1 MIPEADYFGEK
12 CFLFAICTRWQCE
25 LLKRYSKL
33 LFLDTTHNTCFAPD
47 CRDEKASL
55 STNMIRHDEADC
67 GFPVAFFLSNSESRW
82 SLLEGL
88 KWLSNFASLNEI
100 PKIIIDYCQA
110 DLAAINMAFTSLETR
125 FCHWHMFKAMQSQTN
140 ENIRSL
146 STENFQMTKRS
157 AITDF
162 NMLVCSR
169 TVKDFGDVCTNY
181 QVRYGRFT
189 E

>member
-1 MIPEADYFGEK
+1 MINRNHSWTVIFGK
-12 CFLFAICTRWQCE
+12 ALNCTRIKLSVEEEAQS
-25 LLKRYSKL
+25 SKW
-33 LFLDTTHNTCFAPD
+33 FLRQIILGKNAFYLPYAQDDSVNYW
-47 CRDEKASL
+47 K
-55 STNMIRHDEADC
+55 
-67 GFPVAFFLSNSESRW
+67 VAFFLSNSESRW